1 MHGIKDGLVL
11 MIAFWLQW
19 IFQYWRWRE
28 VLLCFFCQWYAQYS
42 TLCIFLKSMSDLHM
56 YLIDITLFSDSN
68 FLKYKWFASVIDVLS
83 IYTTSYFRICLCVYL
98 YHVCIT
104 PFFCCTLFKQAWFM
118 LSPLPTLLSHIMPLW
133 SPFEVLRTNL
143 ATQQELA

>member
-1 MHGIKDGLVL
+1 MDLCWWLHFGCNEYFNIGDGVKFFYAYSVSDMLSIPL
-11 MIAFWLQW
+11 YAF
-19 IFQYWRWRE
+19 
-28 VLLCFFCQWYAQYS
+28 
-42 TLCIFLKSMSDLHM
+42 FLKSMSDLHM

-98 YHVCIT
+98 YHVYIT